1 VARDDAKLAAKKG
14 LNMVTRA
21 RGEGA
26 RGAAGYNHSIRYK
39 NHLVHVQT
47 EDAGPRQAVVA
58 THLFVGGHVFARR
71 CASYADRRGAPDL
84 PALVRQLVHHEHRAA
99 FLALRNGEYDDA
111 LTRLSAHDEDRAS
124 GVLRTAASLAR
135 LLSSKPPAASHSA
148 APRALSAGPPRP
160 SGAPSAG
167 PPRPSGAPSV
177 GPPHPSGAPSVGP
190 PRPPET
196 SSAGPSQPP
205 EASLPQIPIAS
216 PPPVRGR
223 VPTLPSI
230 VVTPAEA
237 TRPAPAAAPPG
248 TPTLLSPLALRSLDG
263 YKASGVIDTAS
274 GALLAH
280 DGPAGTGALAASLL
294 DVAGGHRR
302 ALAEFGVDDE
312 AGEFVL
318 LGKASCLL
326 VRPVSARAGFYVY
339 VLCGRAPT
347 NVARARL
354 ALTAVADGVG

>member
-1 VARDDAKLAAKKG
+1 
-14 LNMVTRA
+14 MVTRA

-71 CASYADRRGAPDL
+71 CASYADRRGVPDL
-84 PALVRQLVHHEHRAA
+84 PAVVRQLVHHEHRAA

-111 LTRLSAHDEDRAS
+111 LTRLSGHDEDRAS

-135 LLSSKPPAASHSA
+135 LLSSKPPAASRSA
-148 APRALSAGPPRP
+148 APRAPSASPSAPPRAPSEGPPGPLAAPPP
-160 SGAPSAG
+160 SPKAAA
-167 PPRPSGAPSV
+167 R
-177 GPPHPSGAPSVGP
+177 
-190 PRPPET
+190 
-196 SSAGPSQPP
+196 
-205 EASLPQIPIAS
+205 L
-216 PPPVRGR
+216 PVRGP
-223 VPTLPSI
+223 VPTLPSL
-230 VVTPAEA
+230 VVAPADA
-237 TRPAPAAAPPG
+237 ARPAPGAPPPG
-248 TPTLLSPLALRSLDG
+248 APAILPPPALRSLDG
-263 YKASGVIDTAS
+263 YRASGVIDTAS
-274 GALLAH
+274 GAVLAH
-280 DGPAGTGALAASLL
+280 DGPAGTGALAACLL
-294 DVAGGHRR
+294 DVAGGHCR

-354 ALTAVADGVG
+354 ALTAVADGWG